1 VTPLRV
7 AGIGEIV
14 ASTFAFE
21 RDPAVV
27 ATCRDFVVK
36 ILRARPDIIVDK
48 AALLTSELVSNVL
61 LHTSSG
67 GILSVRV
74 AEESVRLEVEDKSP
88 ELPVT
93 LLHGVSDAHG
103 RGLPIVEALADDW
116 GVALANS
123 RKTVWAT
130 IEFDK

>member
-1 VTPLRV
+1 MRV

-21 RDPAVV
+21 KDPAVV
-27 ATCRDFVVK
+27 ARCRDFVVK
-36 ILRARPDIIVDK
+36 ILRTRPDIIVDR

-67 GILSVRV
+67 GTLSVRV
-74 AEESVRLEVEDKSP
+74 AEESVRLEVKDKSP

-93 LLHGVSDAHG
+93 LPHGVDDTRG
-103 RGLPIVEALADDW
+103 RGLPIVEALADEW
-116 GVALANS
+116 GVALEDS
-123 RKTVWAT
+123 GKTVWAT
-130 IEFDK
+130 IDFDA